1 MGTSDL
7 QERLRVHR
15 QSELHGHRL
24 GPYIQDIVYG
34 GHDGIITTFAVVA
47 GTFGAD
53 LPHYV
58 VLILGFANLFADA
71 VSMGAG
77 AFLSLKSELDQYERL
92 KKEELLEITMDP
104 EVEREEIREAYTAK
118 GFTGADLERA
128 VAIVTAEP
136 DRWAEAM
143 MLEEHGLTR
152 TSSEKPLAHGIITFL
167 GFVVFGIVP
176 LLPYVFGILREQRF
190 PVAVAGTFVSL
201 LLLGVT
207 RSYVTR
213 ERLIRGALE
222 ILAIGTVTATVA
234 YGVGVALKS
243 TVGVLL

>member
-1 MGTSDL
+1 MDL
-7 QERLRVHR
+7 QERLRAHR

-92 KKEELLEITMDP
+92 KKEELLEIQTDP
-104 EVEREEIREAYTAK
+104 EVECEEIREAYAAK

-128 VAIVTAEP
+128 VAIITAEP

-152 TSSEKPLAHGIITFL
+152 TSSEKPAAHGIITFL
-167 GFVVFGIVP
+167 GFVAFGIVP
-176 LLPYVFGILREQRF
+176 LLPYVFGMVREQRF
-190 PVAVAGTFVSL
+190 PVAVLGTLISL
-201 LLLGVT
+201 LLLGIT

-222 ILAIGTVTATVA
+222 ILAIGTVTAAVA